1 MLYVSHL
8 VPYSFDGP
16 FSGHVT
22 AFSGFDGRR
31 FARGRVVVDHIPV
44 GLHTV
49 DSLVAGPGGR
59 IYLGVGSQTDHQRTG
74 RRLSASVISFRS
86 DGSGV
91 RVEGRGLR
99 NPFGLAFVP
108 GTSTL
113 LIADHGRDDLGLRQP
128 PDEVN
133 ALDVLGPAVDFGW
146 PGCYGRGLGAC
157 RGTRTAAAFIP
168 AHSARGDLAVAERFG
183 RFGPSAYLA
192 EYGSSFSKAPN
203 GGDVVRFA
211 IGRSGRRFTLGRRQ
225 VVVSASAC
233 AIRWPWPWPTAPT
246 ARCGSGCSTRTASC
260 GSHRSSHSSG
270 IRWVDRHSPN
280 RGLRR

>member
-8 VPYSFDGP
+8 LPYSFDGP

-168 AHSARGDLAVAERFG
+168 AHSAPGRPRRGRALRPLRALGLPRRVRLLVLEGTER
-183 RFGPSAYLA
+183 R
-192 EYGSSFSKAPN
+192 
-203 GGDVVRFA
+203 
-211 IGRSGRRFTLGRRQ
+211 GRRALRDRTVRAPRHPRPPSGGGLRLGLRNPLALALALAHGPDGALWVGLFNANR
-225 VVVSASAC
+225 
-233 AIRWPWPWPTAPT
+233 ILRIAPT
-246 ARCGSGCSTRTASC
+246 
-260 GSHRSSHSSG
+260 
-270 IRWVDRHSPN
+270 
-280 RGLRR
+280 